1 MPFGC
6 MFFPVETGRRISD
19 QILSNEMSFVARMEL
34 VPVPESRRRFREK
47 RAAPEAYPI
56 DIVHQDFTTARY
68 YDGWTAGDVLVYDGI
83 FADSLVELTD
93 GLAYDKPGTEVLIV
107 NSSATWST
115 EHRAQLRFEVD
126 DVNGKPL
133 PGVLCMDSSKG
144 LSLHLFPTF
153 L

>member
-1 MPFGC
+1 MN
-6 MFFPVETGRRISD
+6 VELQTV
-19 QILSNEMSFVARMEL
+19 QFVDDGTPYFVVCDHNGYAWYIVGSL
-34 VPVPESRRRFREK
+34 
-47 RAAPEAYPI
+47 AAPEAYPI

-83 FADSLVELTD
+83 FADSLVELVD

-133 PGVLCMDSSKG
+133 PGVLCK
-144 LSLHLFPTF
+144 T
-153 L
+153 